1 MNSAF
6 SVHMSFIDNRDV
18 GQVVALFIV
27 GIGEYLVVWLG
38 TDWDKEV
45 ERGIE
50 RNRYEAKRRAE
61 IEHLHQESGDGLD

>member
-1 MNSAF
+1 MNSFFTALCLF
-6 SVHMSFIDNRDV
+6 FYNRDV
-18 GQVVALFIV
+18 GQVAALFIV